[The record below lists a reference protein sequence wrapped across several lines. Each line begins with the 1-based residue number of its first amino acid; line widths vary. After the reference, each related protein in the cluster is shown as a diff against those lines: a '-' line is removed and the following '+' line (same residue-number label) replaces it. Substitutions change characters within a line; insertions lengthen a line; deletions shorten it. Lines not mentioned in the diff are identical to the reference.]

1 MVAKELIDSNI
12 PVLKQTDNVDRA
24 LQLMSECKNTHL
36 PYLHNEIFSGF
47 FSEDFLL
54 NYDYDTLLEEIR
66 PEMVELKIDSN
77 LPILELIKLFSRT
90 VFELLPVFDSAE
102 LFLGVVEKK
111 EVNERFIETLAL
123 NDNGGIIEINLHNK
137 EYSLTEISKIV
148 EYEYAKIISLFLSYD
163 SQNQMHLTLKLD
175 IAQISGV
182 VNSLERYGYEVASY
196 FASEPVTNIEKD
208 RYDLLMKYL
217 SI

>member
-24 LQLMSECKNTHL
+24 LQLMSECKNSHL

-90 VFELLPVFDSAE
+90 EFELLPVFDSDQ
-102 LFLGVVEKK
+102 LFLGVIEKK
-111 EVNERFIETLAL
+111 EANVRFIETFAL
-123 NDNGGIIEINLHNK
+123 NDIGGIIEINLHNK

-148 EYEYAKIISLFLSYD
+148 EFEYAKIISLFLSYD

-182 VNSLERYGYEVASY
+182 INSLERYGYEVASY

>member
-24 LQLMSECKNTHL
+24 LQLMSECKNSHL
-36 PYLHNEIFSGF
+36 PYLHDEIFSGF

-90 VFELLPVFDSAE
+90 AFDLLPVFDAAG
-102 LFLGVVEKK
+102 LFLGVIEKK
-111 EVNERFIETLAL
+111 EANERFIGTLAL
-123 NDNGGIIEINLHNK
+123 NDNGGILEINLHNK

-148 EYEYAKIISLFLSYD
+148 EYEYAKIISLFLSSD

-182 VNSLERYGYEVASY
+182 VNSLERYGYDVVSY

>member
-24 LQLMSECKNTHL
+24 LQLMSECKNSHL
-36 PYLHNEIFSGF
+36 PYLHDEIFSGF

-77 LPILELIKLFSRT
+77 LPILELIKVFSQT
-90 VFELLPVFDSAE
+90 AFDLLPVFDTAGI
-102 LFLGVVEKK
+102 FLGVIEKK
-111 EVNERFIETLAL
+111 EANERFIGALAL
-123 NDNGGIIEINLHNK
+123 NDNGGILEINLHNK

-148 EYEYAKIISLFLSYD
+148 EYEYAKIISLFLSSD

-182 VNSLERYGYEVASY
+182 VNSLERYGYDVVSY

>member
-24 LQLMSECKNTHL
+24 LQLMSECKNSHL
-36 PYLHNEIFSGF
+36 PYLHDEIFSGF

-54 NYDYDTLLEEIR
+54 NYDYDTLLEKIR

-77 LPILELIKLFSRT
+77 LPILELIKVFSQT
-90 VFELLPVFDSAE
+90 AFDLLPVFDTTG
-102 LFLGVVEKK
+102 LFLGVIEKK
-111 EVNERFIETLAL
+111 EANEMFIGALAL
-123 NDNGGIIEINLHNK
+123 NDNGGILEINLHNK

-148 EYEYAKIISLFLSYD
+148 EYEYAKIISLFLSSD

-182 VNSLERYGYEVASY
+182 VNSLERYGYDVVSY

>member
-24 LQLMSECKNTHL
+24 LQLMSECKNSHL

-66 PEMVELKIDSN
+66 PEMVKLKIDSN

-90 VFELLPVFDSAE
+90 EFELLPVFDSADM
-102 LFLGVVEKK
+102 FLGVIEKK
-111 EVNERFIETLAL
+111 EANVRFIETLAL

-148 EYEYAKIISLFLSYD
+148 EFEYAKILSLFLSYD

>member
-36 PYLHNEIFSGF
+36 PYVHDAIFSGF
-47 FSEDFLL
+47 FSEEFIL
-54 NYDYDTLLEEIR
+54 NYDYDTVLEEIR

-77 LPILELIKLFSRT
+77 LPILELIKVFSRT
-90 VFELLPVFDSAE
+90 SFELLPVFDSNDV
-102 LFLGVVEKK
+102 FLGVIEKK
-111 EVNERFIETLAL
+111 EANERFIEKLAL
-123 NDNGGIIEINLHNK
+123 NDNGGIIEINLHLK
-137 EYSLTEISKIV
+137 EYSLSEISKIV
-148 EYEYAKIISLFLSYD
+148 EFEYAKIVSLFLSND

-182 VNSLERYGYEVASY
+182 VSSLERYGYDVVSY

>member
-24 LQLMSECKNTHL
+24 LQLMSECKNSHL
-36 PYLHNEIFSGF
+36 PYVHDAIFSGF
-47 FSEDFLL
+47 FSEEFLL
-54 NYDYDTLLEEIR
+54 NYDYDTVLEEIR

-77 LPILELIKLFSRT
+77 LPILELIKVFSRT
-90 VFELLPVFDSAE
+90 SFELLPVFDSNDF
-102 LFLGVVEKK
+102 FLGVIEKK
-111 EVNERFIETLAL
+111 EANERFIEKLAL
-123 NDNGGIIEINLHNK
+123 NDNGGIIEINLHLK
-137 EYSLTEISKIV
+137 EYSLSEISKIV
-148 EYEYAKIISLFLSYD
+148 EFEYAKIVSLFLSND

-182 VNSLERYGYEVASY
+182 VNSLERYGYDVVSY

>member
-1 MVAKELIDSNI
+1 M
-12 PVLKQTDNVDRA
+12 
-24 LQLMSECKNTHL
+24 
-36 PYLHNEIFSGF
+36 
-47 FSEDFLL
+47 
-54 NYDYDTLLEEIR
+54 
-66 PEMVELKIDSN
+66 
-77 LPILELIKLFSRT
+77 
-90 VFELLPVFDSAE
+90 
-102 LFLGVVEKK
+102 
-111 EVNERFIETLAL
+111 AL
-123 NDNGGIIEINLHNK
+123 NDNGGILEINLHNK

-148 EYEYAKIISLFLSYD
+148 EYEYAKIISLFLSND

-182 VNSLERYGYEVASY
+182 VNSLERYGYDVVSY